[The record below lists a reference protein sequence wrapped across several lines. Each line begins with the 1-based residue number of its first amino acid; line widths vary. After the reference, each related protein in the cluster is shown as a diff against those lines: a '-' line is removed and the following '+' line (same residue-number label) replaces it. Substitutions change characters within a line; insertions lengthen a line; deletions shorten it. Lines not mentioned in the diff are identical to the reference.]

1 MVGCGAQELM
11 NKMKRKIIKI
21 TQQQSKMLKEHIIL
35 ENMSWSMGSRK
46 SLSLKERNEI
56 KESLKTLKEGEMN
69 ISELN
74 KIIEKY
80 DHALSIAESD
90 IVKLRKTLGKV
101 M

>member
-1 MVGCGAQELM
+1 
-11 NKMKRKIIKI
+11 MKRKIIKI

-46 SLSLKERNEI
+46 VLPLKERQEI
-56 KESLKTLKEGEMN
+56 KESLKTLKEGEVN
-69 ISELN
+69 ISEFN

-80 DHALSIAESD
+80 DRALSISEQD
-90 IVKLRKTLGKV
+90 IVRLKKTLNRV